1 MRRKPRYAESEHGR
15 TFFRW
20 CQLVTAAHPE
30 LDLIYHVPN
39 GGRRGKVEAAIMK
52 AEGVRKGMP
61 DYHLPV
67 ARAGSIGLWIELKAP
82 GGRVSKDQNERM
94 DALRAAGHRC
104 VVAVGWTEARD
115 HVLEYLN
122 QEERDGSDQ

>member
-1 MRRKPRYAESEHGR
+1 MRRKPRHAESEHGR

-20 CQLVTAAHPE
+20 CQLVQAAHPE
-30 LDLIYHVPN
+30 LDLIYHIPN
-39 GGRRGKVEAAIMK
+39 GGARSKIEAGIMK

-67 ARAGSIGLWIELKAP
+67 ARQGYIGLYIELKAP
-82 GGRVSKDQNERM
+82 GGRVSKDQKERM

-104 VVAVGWTEARD
+104 EVAAGWMEARD
-115 HVLEYLN
+115 LVLHYLTEDEN
-122 QEERDGSDQ
+122 DGDNE